1 MQRLSHPQLV
11 AMDEILV
18 AASLGLAIGI
28 GFRWFDLPLPAPPT
42 FGGSM
47 LVLAVTLGYMW
58 ATHYLGGVS

>member
-1 MQRLSHPQLV
+1 
-11 AMDEILV
+11 MDEILV